1 MNLISGGVFR
11 IYAEYRVLQGLGIS
25 NNEES
30 NGDVE
35 MKKQIFDTP
44 HILHE

>member
-1 MNLISGGVFR
+1 MCKNKFKKVMSLIC
-11 IYAEYRVLQGLGIS
+11 AIS